1 MLHREI
7 DITVCLDRSYVK
19 SVTPLLQREID
30 VTVCLDR
37 GYRQNVTAKPQNRE
51 PTEI

>member
-7 DITVCLDRSYVK
+7 DITVCLGESYVK
-19 SVTPLLQREID
+19 SVTSLLQREID